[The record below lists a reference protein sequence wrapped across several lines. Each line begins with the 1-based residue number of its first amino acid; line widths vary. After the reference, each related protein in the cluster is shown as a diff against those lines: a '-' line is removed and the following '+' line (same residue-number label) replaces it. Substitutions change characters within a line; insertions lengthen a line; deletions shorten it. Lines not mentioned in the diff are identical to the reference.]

1 MAMNRLR
8 LPAAAARIL
17 IVDDDED
24 IRSVMA
30 LMLGGAGHD
39 VTAVSN
45 GFAALRCLEQQP
57 YNLVISDV
65 KMPELDGL
73 GLYAEIRARWPRG
86 SPRILFV
93 SGFADT
99 AAYAGALKAINAPL
113 LFKPFSLDDLC
124 KMVARVLEV
133 I

>member
-1 MAMNRLR
+1 MNRSR
-8 LPAAAARIL
+8 LPTPAARIL

-24 IRSVMA
+24 IRSVIA
-30 LMLGGAGHD
+30 LILGSAGHD

-45 GFAALRCLEQQP
+45 GFAALWWLEQQT
-57 YNLVISDV
+57 YDLVISDV

-99 AAYAGALKAINAPL
+99 APYAGTLKAINVPV
-113 LFKPFSLDDLC
+113 LFKPFSVDDLC
-124 KMVARVLEV
+124 HMVTRMLDV